1 MEVKKIL
8 VPFCGNNADEEAIKL
23 ACDLAK
29 KSKAEVY
36 VVYIIEVPRTLP
48 LDAQIDFE
56 MQRTE
61 ELLTQAED
69 IAADQDYE
77 IETDLLQAREA
88 GPGIVDEAMERKVDM
103 IIMGIP
109 YKKHLGIFN
118 QGAASRYVL
127 RESPCPVLLYREQI
141 P

>member
-1 MEVKKIL
+1 VEVKKIL
-8 VPFCGNNADEEAIKL
+8 VPVCGNSADEEAVKL

-48 LDAQIDFE
+48 LDAQIDSE
-56 MQRTE
+56 MQKAE
-61 ELLTQAED
+61 ELLTRAED

-88 GPGIVDEAMERKVDM
+88 GPGIVDEAVQRKVDR

-109 YKKHLGIFN
+109 YKKYLGVFN
-118 QGAASRYVL
+118 QGTASRYVL
-127 RESPCPVLLYREQI
+127 RESQCPVLLYREQI

>member
-1 MEVKKIL
+1 MKIKKFL
-8 VPFCGNNADEEAIKL
+8 VPICGNSVDNEAIRL

-29 KSKAEVY
+29 KSKAQVY

-48 LDAQIDFE
+48 LDAQIDSE
-56 MQRTE
+56 MKIAE

-77 IETDLLQAREA
+77 VETDLLQAREA
-88 GPGIVDEAMERKVDM
+88 GPGIVDEAVERKVDL
-103 IIMGIP
+103 IVMGIP
-109 YKKHLGIFN
+109 HKKRLGIFN
-118 QGAASRYVL
+118 LGNASRYTL
-127 RESPCPVLLYREQI
+127 RESPCAVLLYREAI